1 MSFAQ
6 DVIQTFAIINKSG
19 DIMKDEILQF
29 LADLAPFSRLPQEEL
44 IQVAEKVSVK
54 TFPKKTILSVQGRT
68 TLEWIYIIKKGS
80 LELFYETE
88 DERKLSGFLQPGEIF
103 GGIYILMNAGLSV
116 RTAQTVEDATLYCL
130 PQNVFLD
137 LCRHHDFFYEYFAE
151 KFRDRMSNEA
161 YASVATSGQ
170 IQHYLSRLVPFSFL
184 PEEEI
189 DRVAAAISIIY
200 QPKDTVLF
208 KQGRGKV
215 ENLYIISKGAA
226 ERYYEEEDE
235 KRLRGQLGEGDMY
248 GGISLLLNKGIPI
261 RTLKTTEDCQFY
273 VLSGK
278 DFLDICKQHES
289 FSDYFT
295 DTFGKRM
302 LDRSYAEIITSSF
315 QPQEEATQF
324 FNLPVDNIYNQELVA
339 CDQDLPIQ
347 AAAAIMTEHNSSSI
361 FIRKPGADLVGV
373 VTDNDLRKKVTATG
387 LDILQ
392 PVSEIMSAPLHTI
405 SSNALVF
412 EALMEMMQHNI
423 KHLGVRD
430 TNNQVAGVITNR
442 DLLKVQGQSPV
453 FIVREIAGAKF
464 INQIVQIRQQV
475 PRLIQTLINTG
486 AKAQNITRFLTT
498 VSESILKK
506 IIGFALDEMGPPPA
520 KFVFMVL
527 GSEGRQEQT
536 LKTDQDNA
544 IIFEDVPESTGE
556 EVKAYFL
563 SFGEKVCSW
572 LNDAGYDFCKGGV
585 MAQNPQWCQ
594 PLARWKKYFS
604 EWIHTAEPEALLQ
617 ASIFFDFRG
626 AYGEMD
632 LVDRLRQHLFAS
644 LDGWPG
650 FFRHLTENALYFTPP
665 IGFFR
670 NFLVESKGE
679 HRDTFNI
686 KAAMQPVVD
695 YARIYALNYN
705 IDETNTFK
713 RIDQLR
719 NLEKISV
726 QEHNELETAYSYLM
740 QQRFATQVKTA
751 MEKNGQPDNYI
762 NPKHLSRIE
771 QTMLKEIFKRIEK
784 FQGKLSFDFTGQV

>member
-1 MSFAQ
+1 MQ
-6 DVIQTFAIINKSG
+6 D
-19 DIMKDEILQF
+19 DILQ
-29 LADLAPFSRLPQEEL
+29 LLSNLPPFSKLPEKEL
-44 IQVAEKVSVK
+44 AQLVNKASIK
-54 TFPKKTILSVQGRT
+54 TYPKKTILSVQGRT
-68 TLEWIYIIKKGS
+68 TLECVYIVKKGS

-88 DERKLSGFLQPGEIF
+88 DERTLSGFLQPGEIF

-116 RTAQTVEDATLYCL
+116 RTVQTVDDATLYTL
-130 PQNVFLD
+130 PQDVFLD
-137 LCRHHDFFYEYFAE
+137 LCKRYDFFYDYFAE

-170 IQHYLSRLVPFSFL
+170 IQHLLSRLAPFSFL

-189 DRVAAAISIIY
+189 DRIAAAISIIY
-200 QPKDTVLF
+200 YPQNTVLF
-208 KQGRGKV
+208 QHGRGKV
-215 ENLYIISKGAA
+215 EHLYIISKGAA
-226 ERYYEEEDE
+226 ERYVEEDDE
-235 KRLRGQLGEGDMY
+235 KRLSGLLGEGDMY

-261 RTLKTTEDCQFY
+261 RTLKTTEDAQFY
-273 VLSGK
+273 LLPKETFFDV
-278 DFLDICKQHES
+278 CKHHGV

-302 LDRSYAEIITSSF
+302 LDRSYAEIISSNF
-315 QPQEEATQF
+315 RPPEDATQF
-324 FNLPVDNIYNQELVA
+324 FNLPVENVYNKELVA
-339 CDQDLPIQ
+339 CDQNLPIQ

-361 FIRKPGADLVGV
+361 FIREPGADLVGV

-387 LDILQ
+387 LDILK
-392 PVSEIMSAPLHTI
+392 PVSEIMSSPLRII

-430 TNNQVAGVITNR
+430 ANNQITGVITNR

-453 FIVREIAGAKF
+453 FIVREISGAKL
-464 INQIVQIRQQV
+464 INQVVQIRRQV
-475 PRLIQTLINTG
+475 PQLIQTLINTG

-498 VSESILKK
+498 VSEGILKK

-527 GSEGRQEQT
+527 GSEGRKEQT

-544 IIFEDVPESTGE
+544 IIIEDVPASSRE
-556 EVKAYFL
+556 EVMKYFL
-563 SFGEKVCSW
+563 AFGEKVCNW
-572 LNDAGYDFCKGGV
+572 LNEAGYDFCKGGI

-604 EWIHTAEPEALLQ
+604 EWIHTAAPEALLQ

-626 AYGEMD
+626 AYGDMD
-632 LVDRLRQHLFAS
+632 LIGELRKHLFAS

-695 YARIYALNYN
+695 YARIYALQYN
-705 IDETNTFK
+705 IEETNTFE
-713 RIDQLR
+713 RINQLLS
-719 NLEKISV
+719 LEKISS
-726 QEHNELETAYSYLM
+726 QEHKELETAYSYLM
-740 QQRFATQVKTA
+740 QQRFVTQVKTA
-751 MEKNGQPDNYI
+751 MDQNGQPDNYI

-784 FQGKLSFDFTGQV
+784 FQGKLGFDFTGQV

>member
-1 MSFAQ
+1 M
-6 DVIQTFAIINKSG
+6 
-19 DIMKDEILQF
+19 
-29 LADLAPFSRLPQEEL
+29 
-44 IQVAEKVSVK
+44 
-54 TFPKKTILSVQGRT
+54 
-68 TLEWIYIIKKGS
+68 
-80 LELFYETE
+80 
-88 DERKLSGFLQPGEIF
+88 
-103 GGIYILMNAGLSV
+103 
-116 RTAQTVEDATLYCL
+116 
-130 PQNVFLD
+130 
-137 LCRHHDFFYEYFAE
+137 
-151 KFRDRMSNEA
+151 FRDRMSNEA

-170 IQHYLSRLVPFSFL
+170 IQHFLSRLAPFSFL

-189 DRVAAAISIIY
+189 DRVAAAISIVY
-200 QPKDTVLF
+200 YPQDTVLF
-208 KQGRGKV
+208 RQGRGKV
-215 ENLYIISKGAA
+215 DNLYIISKGAA
-226 ERYYEEEDE
+226 ERYHEEGDE
-235 KRLRGQLGEGDMY
+235 KRLRGMLAEGDMY

-261 RTLKTTEDCQFY
+261 RTLKTTEDSQFY
-273 VLSGK
+273 RLSAEE
-278 DFLDICKQHES
+278 FLDICKQHES

-302 LDRSYAEIITSSF
+302 LDRSYAEIISSSF
-315 QPQEEATQF
+315 KSQEDATQF
-324 FNLPVDNIYNQELVA
+324 FNLPVDNIYNRELVA
-339 CDQDLPIQ
+339 CDQNLPIQ
-347 AAAAIMTEHNSSSI
+347 AAAAIMTEHNASSI
-361 FIRKPGADLVGV
+361 FIREPGADIVGV

-392 PVSEIMSAPLHTI
+392 PVSEIMSSPLHTI

-412 EALMEMMQHNI
+412 EALLEMMQQNI

-430 TNNQVAGVITNR
+430 SNNQVTGVITNR
-442 DLLKVQGQSPV
+442 DLLRVQGQSPV
-453 FIVREIAGAKF
+453 FIVREISGAKL
-464 INQIVQIRQQV
+464 INQVVQIRQQV
-475 PRLIQTLINTG
+475 PRLVQTLINTG

-498 VSESILKK
+498 VSEGILKK
-506 IIGFALDEMGPPPA
+506 IIGFALDEMGPAPA

-527 GSEGRQEQT
+527 GSEGRKEQT

-544 IIFEDVPESTGE
+544 ILFEDVPKSSRE
-556 EVKAYFL
+556 EAMKYFL
-563 SFGEKVCSW
+563 SFGKKVCNW
-572 LNDAGYDFCKGGV
+572 LDEAGYDFCKGGV

-594 PLARWKKYFS
+594 PMARWKKYFS

-626 AYGEMD
+626 AYGDMNLINE
-632 LVDRLRQHLFAS
+632 LREHLFAS

-650 FFRHLTENALYFTPP
+650 FFRHLTENALFFTPP

-695 YARIYALNYN
+695 YARIYALKFN
-705 IDETNTFK
+705 IDETNTFE
-713 RIDQLR
+713 RIEQLLK
-719 NLEKISV
+719 LEKISI

-740 QQRFATQVKTA
+740 QQRFVTQVKTA
-751 MEKNGQPDNYI
+751 MEEKGHPDNYI

>member
-1 MSFAQ
+1 
-6 DVIQTFAIINKSG
+6 
-19 DIMKDEILQF
+19 MKDEIF
-29 LADLAPFSRLPQEEL
+29 KYLANLPPFAKLPEEDLAMA
-44 IQVAEKVSVK
+44 AEQASVK

-68 TLEWIYIIKKGS
+68 TLKHVYILKEGS

-88 DERKLSGFLQPGEIF
+88 NEKTLSGFLKPGEIF

-116 RTAQTVEDATLYCL
+116 RTVQTVDDATLYAL
-130 PQNVFLD
+130 PQDVFLD
-137 LCRHHDFFYEYFAE
+137 LCKRYDFFYDFFAE

-170 IQHYLSRLVPFSFL
+170 IQHFLSRLVPFSFL

-189 DRVAAAISIIY
+189 DGIAAAISVIY
-200 QPKDTVLF
+200 QPEGTELF
-208 KQGRGKV
+208 HQGRGKV
-215 ENLYIISKGAA
+215 DHLYIISKGAA
-226 ERYYEEEDE
+226 ERYYEENDE
-235 KRLRGQLGEGDMY
+235 KRLRGLLGEGDMY
-248 GGISLLLNKGIPI
+248 GGISLMMNNGIPI
-261 RTLKTTEDCQFY
+261 RTLKTTEDSQFY
-273 VLSGK
+273 LLPK
-278 DFLDICKQHES
+278 DDFLDICKKHEV

-302 LDRSYAEIITSSF
+302 LDRSYAEIISTNFRPREDAS
-315 QPQEEATQF
+315 QF
-324 FNLPVDNIYNQELVA
+324 FNLPVADIYNKELVA

-361 FIRKPGADLVGV
+361 FIREPGADVVGL

-387 LDILQ
+387 MDILK
-392 PVSEIMSAPLHTI
+392 PVSAIMSSPLRTV

-412 EALMEMMQHNI
+412 EALMEMMQQNI

-430 TNNQVAGVITNR
+430 AHNRVTGVITNR

-453 FIVREIAGAKF
+453 FIVREISGAKLV
-464 INQIVQIRQQV
+464 NQVVQIRRQV

-498 VSESILKK
+498 VSEAILEK
-506 IIGFALDEMGPPPA
+506 IIGFALNEMGPPPA
-520 KFVFMVL
+520 RFAFMVL
-527 GSEGRQEQT
+527 GSEGRKEQT

-544 IIFEDVPESTGE
+544 IVIEDVPENSRDE
-556 EVKAYFL
+556 IMKYFL
-563 SFGEKVCSW
+563 SFAEKVCTW
-572 LNDAGYDFCKGGV
+572 LNEAGYDFCKGGV

-594 PLARWKKYFS
+594 PLARWKKYFTQ
-604 EWIHTAEPEALLQ
+604 WIHTAEPEALLQ

-626 AYGEMD
+626 AYGDMD
-632 LVDRLRQHLFAS
+632 LVDELRQHLFAS
-644 LDGWPG
+644 LEGWPG
-650 FFRHLTENALYFTPP
+650 FFRHLAENALFFTPP

-695 YARIYALNYN
+695 YARIYALNYK
-705 IDETNTFK
+705 IPETNTFE
-713 RIDQLR
+713 RINQLLDQ
-719 NLEKISV
+719 EKISP

-740 QQRFATQVKTA
+740 QQRFANQVKVA
-751 MEKNGQPDNYI
+751 MDGSSQPDNYI

-771 QTMLKEIFKRIEK
+771 QTLLKEIFKRIEK
-784 FQGKLSFDFTGQV
+784 FQGKLSFDFTGQM

>member
-1 MSFAQ
+1 
-6 DVIQTFAIINKSG
+6 
-19 DIMKDEILQF
+19 MKDEIF
-29 LADLAPFSRLPQEEL
+29 KYLANLPPFAKLPEEDLAMA
-44 IQVAEKVSVK
+44 AEQASVK

-68 TLEWIYIIKKGS
+68 TLKHVYILKEGS

-88 DERKLSGFLQPGEIF
+88 NEKTLSGFLKPGEIF

-116 RTAQTVEDATLYCL
+116 RTVQTVNDATLYTL
-130 PQNVFLD
+130 PQDVFLD
-137 LCRHHDFFYEYFAE
+137 LCKRYDFFYDFFAE

-170 IQHYLSRLVPFSFL
+170 IQHFLSRLVPFSFL

-189 DRVAAAISIIY
+189 DGIAAAISVIY
-200 QPKDTVLF
+200 QPEGTELF
-208 KQGRGKV
+208 RQGRGKV
-215 ENLYIISKGAA
+215 DHLYIISKGAA
-226 ERYYEEEDE
+226 ERYYEENDE
-235 KRLRGQLGEGDMY
+235 KRLRGLLGEGDMY
-248 GGISLLLNKGIPI
+248 GGISLMMNNGIPI
-261 RTLKTTEDCQFY
+261 RTLKTTEDSQFY
-273 VLSGK
+273 LLPK
-278 DFLDICKQHES
+278 DDFLDICKKHEV

-302 LDRSYAEIITSSF
+302 LDRSYAEIISTNFRPREDAS
-315 QPQEEATQF
+315 QF
-324 FNLPVDNIYNQELVA
+324 FNLPVADICNRELVA

-361 FIRKPGADLVGV
+361 FIREPGADVVGV

-387 LDILQ
+387 MDILK
-392 PVSEIMSAPLHTI
+392 PVSAIMSSPLRTV

-412 EALMEMMQHNI
+412 EALMEMMQQNI

-430 TNNQVAGVITNR
+430 ARNRVTGVITNR

-453 FIVREIAGAKF
+453 FIVREISGAKLV
-464 INQIVQIRQQV
+464 NQVVQIRRQV

-498 VSESILKK
+498 VSEAILEK
-506 IIGFALDEMGPPPA
+506 IIGFALNEMGPPPA
-520 KFVFMVL
+520 RFAFMVL
-527 GSEGRQEQT
+527 GSEGRKEQT

-544 IIFEDVPESTGE
+544 IVIEDVPENSRDE
-556 EVKAYFL
+556 IMKYFL
-563 SFGEKVCSW
+563 SFAEKVCTW
-572 LNDAGYDFCKGGV
+572 LNEAGYDFCKGGV

-594 PLARWKKYFS
+594 PLARWKKYFTQ
-604 EWIHTAEPEALLQ
+604 WIHTAEPEALLQ

-626 AYGEMD
+626 AYGDMD
-632 LVDRLRQHLFAS
+632 LVDELRQHLFAS
-644 LDGWPG
+644 LKGWPG
-650 FFRHLTENALYFTPP
+650 FFRHLAENALFFTPP

-695 YARIYALNYN
+695 YARIYALNYK
-705 IDETNTFK
+705 IPETNTFE
-713 RIDQLR
+713 RINQLLDQ
-719 NLEKISV
+719 EKISP

-740 QQRFATQVKTA
+740 QQRFANQVKAA
-751 MEKNGQPDNYI
+751 MDGSSQPDNYI

-771 QTMLKEIFKRIEK
+771 QTLLKEIFKRIEK

>member
-1 MSFAQ
+1 
-6 DVIQTFAIINKSG
+6 
-19 DIMKDEILQF
+19 MKDEIF
-29 LADLAPFSRLPQEEL
+29 KYLANLPPFAKLPEEDLAMA
-44 IQVAEKVSVK
+44 AERASVK

-68 TLEWIYIIKKGS
+68 TLKHVYILKEGS

-88 DERKLSGFLQPGEIF
+88 NEKTLSGFLKPGEIF

-116 RTAQTVEDATLYCL
+116 RTVQTVDDATLYTL
-130 PQNVFLD
+130 PQDVFLD
-137 LCRHHDFFYEYFAE
+137 LCKRYDFFYDFFAE

-170 IQHYLSRLVPFSFL
+170 IQHFLSRLVPFSFL

-189 DRVAAAISIIY
+189 DGIAAAISVIY
-200 QPKDTVLF
+200 QPEGTELF
-208 KQGRGKV
+208 HQGRGKV
-215 ENLYIISKGAA
+215 DHLYIISKGAA
-226 ERYYEEEDE
+226 ERYYEENDE
-235 KRLRGQLGEGDMY
+235 KRLRGLLGEGDMY
-248 GGISLLLNKGIPI
+248 GGISLMMNNGIPI
-261 RTLKTTEDCQFY
+261 RTLKTTEDSQFY
-273 VLSGK
+273 LLPK
-278 DFLDICKQHES
+278 DDFLDICKKHEV

-302 LDRSYAEIITSSF
+302 LDRSYAEIISTNFRPREDAS
-315 QPQEEATQF
+315 QF
-324 FNLPVDNIYNQELVA
+324 FNLPVADICNRELVA

-361 FIRKPGADLVGV
+361 FIREPGADVVGV

-387 LDILQ
+387 MDILK
-392 PVSEIMSAPLHTI
+392 PVSAIMSSPLRTV

-412 EALMEMMQHNI
+412 EALMEMMQQNI

-430 TNNQVAGVITNR
+430 AHNRVTGVITNR

-453 FIVREIAGAKF
+453 FIVREISGAKLV
-464 INQIVQIRQQV
+464 NQVVQIRRQV

-498 VSESILKK
+498 VSEAILEK
-506 IIGFALDEMGPPPA
+506 IIGFALNEMGPPPA
-520 KFVFMVL
+520 RFAFMVL
-527 GSEGRQEQT
+527 GSEGRKEQT

-544 IIFEDVPESTGE
+544 IVIEDVPENSRDE
-556 EVKAYFL
+556 IMKYFL
-563 SFGEKVCSW
+563 SFAEKVCTW
-572 LNDAGYDFCKGGV
+572 LNEAGYDFCKGGV

-594 PLARWKKYFS
+594 PLARWKKYFTQ
-604 EWIHTAEPEALLQ
+604 WIHTAEPEALLQ

-626 AYGEMD
+626 AYGDMD
-632 LVDRLRQHLFAS
+632 LVDELRQHLFAS
-644 LDGWPG
+644 LEGWPG
-650 FFRHLTENALYFTPP
+650 FFRHLAENALFFTPP

-695 YARIYALNYN
+695 YARIYALNYK
-705 IDETNTFK
+705 IPETNTFE
-713 RIDQLR
+713 RINQLLDQ
-719 NLEKISV
+719 EKISP

-740 QQRFATQVKTA
+740 QQRFANQVKAA
-751 MEKNGQPDNYI
+751 MDDSSQPDNYI

-771 QTMLKEIFKRIEK
+771 QTLLKEIFKRIEK
-784 FQGKLSFDFTGQV
+784 FQGKLSFDFTGQM

>member
-1 MSFAQ
+1 
-6 DVIQTFAIINKSG
+6 
-19 DIMKDEILQF
+19 MKDEIF
-29 LADLAPFSRLPQEEL
+29 KYLANLPPFAKLPEEDLTMA
-44 IQVAEKVSVK
+44 AEQASVK

-68 TLEWIYIIKKGS
+68 TLKHVYILKEGS

-88 DERKLSGFLQPGEIF
+88 NEKTLSGFLKPGEIF

-116 RTAQTVEDATLYCL
+116 RTVQTVDDATLYTL
-130 PQNVFLD
+130 SQDVFLD
-137 LCRHHDFFYEYFAE
+137 LCKRYDFFYDFFAE

-170 IQHYLSRLVPFSFL
+170 IQHFLSRLVPFSFL

-189 DRVAAAISIIY
+189 DGIAAAISVIY
-200 QPKDTVLF
+200 QPEGTELF
-208 KQGRGKV
+208 RQGRGKV
-215 ENLYIISKGAA
+215 DHLYIISKGAA
-226 ERYYEEEDE
+226 ERYYEENDE
-235 KRLRGQLGEGDMY
+235 KRLRGLLGEGDMY
-248 GGISLLLNKGIPI
+248 GGISLMMNNGIPI
-261 RTLKTTEDCQFY
+261 RTLKTTEDSQFY
-273 VLSGK
+273 LLPK
-278 DFLDICKQHES
+278 DDFLDICKKHEV

-302 LDRSYAEIITSSF
+302 LDRSYAEIISTNFRPREDAS
-315 QPQEEATQF
+315 QF
-324 FNLPVDNIYNQELVA
+324 FNLPVADICNRELVA

-361 FIRKPGADLVGV
+361 FIREPGADVVGV

-387 LDILQ
+387 MDILK
-392 PVSEIMSAPLHTI
+392 PVSAIMSSPLRTV

-412 EALMEMMQHNI
+412 EALMEMMQQNI

-430 TNNQVAGVITNR
+430 AHNRVTGVITNR

-453 FIVREIAGAKF
+453 FIVREISGAKLV
-464 INQIVQIRQQV
+464 NQVVQIRRQV

-498 VSESILKK
+498 VSEAILEK
-506 IIGFALDEMGPPPA
+506 IIGFALNEMGPPPA
-520 KFVFMVL
+520 RFAFMVL
-527 GSEGRQEQT
+527 GSEGRKEQT

-544 IIFEDVPESTGE
+544 IVIEDVPENSRDE
-556 EVKAYFL
+556 IMKYFL
-563 SFGEKVCSW
+563 SFAEKVCTW
-572 LNDAGYDFCKGGV
+572 LNEAGYDFCKGGV
-585 MAQNPQWCQ
+585 MAQNPRWCQ
-594 PLARWKKYFS
+594 PLARWKKYFTQ
-604 EWIHTAEPEALLQ
+604 WIHTAEPEALLQ

-626 AYGEMD
+626 AYGDMD
-632 LVDRLRQHLFAS
+632 LVDELRQHLFAS
-644 LDGWPG
+644 LEGWPG
-650 FFRHLTENALYFTPP
+650 FFRHLAENALFFTPP

-695 YARIYALNYN
+695 YARIYALNYK
-705 IDETNTFK
+705 IPETNTFE
-713 RIDQLR
+713 RINQLLDQ
-719 NLEKISV
+719 EKISS

-740 QQRFATQVKTA
+740 QQRFANQVKAA
-751 MEKNGQPDNYI
+751 MDGSSQPDNYI

-771 QTMLKEIFKRIEK
+771 QTLLKEIFKRIEK
-784 FQGKLSFDFTGQV
+784 FQGKLSFDFTGQI